1 MKKLTLM
8 VVCALVVFCTAN
20 VFAQTDL
27 LKVDYFAN
35 ANTAGAPDGTLR
47 LNNPGT
53 YAPTGANGNIC
64 AAIFVFDPQQEMS
77 ECCSCLLTPD
87 GLRTLSINGDLTSNP
102 LTGVT
107 LTTGVIKV
115 VSTKPKG
122 GVCPLPTSLNSVSAV
137 RSWATHIQNSNFA
150 VTETGSQD
158 ATLSAT
164 EQIALAGQC
173 KAIQIVGSGKGVCSC
188 GTGD

>member
-1 MKKLTLM
+1 MKKLTLL
-8 VVCALVVFCTAN
+8 VVCSLVLFCAASA
-20 VFAQTDL
+20 FAQDM

-35 ANTAGAPDGTLR
+35 ANTAGAPDGTMR
-47 LNNPGT
+47 LDNPGT
-53 YAPTGANGNIC
+53 YAPTGANGNLC
-64 AAIFVFDPQQEMS
+64 AAIFVFDPFQEMS

-87 GLRTLSINGDLTSNP
+87 GLRTLSIDSDLTSNP

-115 VSTKPKG
+115 VSAKPKAG
-122 GVCPLPTSLNSVSAV
+122 ACPLPTTLTAAAAV
-137 RSWATHIQNSNFA
+137 RSWVTHIQNSNFA

-158 ATLSAT
+158 ATLVAT
-164 EQIALAGQC
+164 EQIRLASQC
-173 KAIQIVGSGKGVCSC
+173 KAIQTVGSGKGICSC